1 MNKINLLKIIHLN
14 CRSILSESKKI
25 QISQLILNNEPDFIS
40 LNETFLN
47 TSSIFSICNYQI
59 IRSDR
64 IGKRGGG
71 SALCVKSHI
80 KGHQLDTT
88 EFNETTGFIT
98 TIKINLEIAIFSI
111 YSSPTTPLDEKFFE
125 YVIKNFKHFIII
137 GDFNAKH
144 TRWSCDSNNQKGKK
158 LEAIIQKY
166 NLFILNNSS
175 PTYIRGNSV
184 IDLTIGSSN
193 LTQFFDSFQ
202 VLNEKISD
210 HQPTLT
216 IFKDLKPSTKSFEKI
231 DWHKFKTLLSN
242 ESAAT
247 HEINTSEDLN
257 EKTDKL
263 IEEITLALKEATT
276 QFSVRQANK
285 PIQTIPHNILKLIK
299 FKRKLKRLCNKYKY
313 QSLKKLHNFVER
325 ILRRRLTEFRQIKLI
340 EDFKDLEN
348 FNCSSTKHWNLIK
361 KLESG
366 KDQKHYKPPTIE
378 LDNLNK
384 TCDPEVVTNLFAD
397 YLDSIFNA
405 DSSPITGL
413 NENLN
418 LTSHIPTS
426 QEEIITA
433 SELTETLS
441 LLRNQAAAGFDRI
454 SNKVLKNLPTNKL
467 NEMLNIFNASI
478 RLSHIPIEWKKSKIV
493 MILKKNKPPDKVS
506 SYRPISLLNCIAKLL
521 EKIVNNRLQKWAET
535 EKILPEVQSGFRK
548 KRSTQDHIFR
558 INQSIINGFN
568 NKELTGAIFFDL
580 EKAFDKTPHLGIV
593 KKLEQHGLR
602 QSLLNWIKN
611 FLNNRTFQVFQNGTL
626 SSSRPIK
633 AGVPQGSCLS
643 PTIFILYFSDIAK
656 TLPPDVKIA
665 LFADDLCIWF
675 THKSKRIIKKILQS
689 AINKIVEFCEKW
701 GLTINKSKTCYTVF
715 TSAGLRKNYVD
726 KYSIELKVINE
737 LIPLE
742 PNPTF
747 LGIKLDPKLKYAE
760 HLREVVKKATPKI
773 NILRKIKEFKW
784 KSSLNLNKMLY
795 KSLIR
800 SLFDYCFVI
809 LQTGTQKILKD
820 LQIFQNKIFRIIK
833 FFPLKTSIETIHKT
847 LHMEKIDDRA
857 NALFLKFLKSKKN
870 IDLIAKEINDYSNNN
885 NNSNQSKYKTPLDSC
900 SF

>member
-1 MNKINLLKIIHLN
+1 MALTVSPFINLKQCVKWYVYCAMVHTRTKIVKSTTPKTTQEKEKKVIAKISNQSNQTIKRVESSQQKLTQTYNPVNLIKFMIDLVKNLRGVTSSIHTDPRPLLKMINQNFGAQITNQIEQVLTTEPIEHDPFI
-14 CRSILSESKKI
+14 SILSESKKI

-98 TIKINLEIAIFSI
+98 TIKPNFEIAIFSL

-202 VLNEKISD
+202 FN
-210 HQPTLT
+210 
-216 IFKDLKPSTKSFEKI
+216 
-231 DWHKFKTLLSN
+231 TLLSN

-263 IEEITLALKEATT
+263 IDEITLALKEATT

-348 FNCSSTKHWNLIK
+348 FNCSSTKHLNLIK

-366 KDQKHYKPPTIE
+366 KDQKLYKPPTIE

-384 TCDPEVVTNLFAD
+384 TCVPEVVTNLFAD

-405 DSSPITGL
+405 DSSSITGL

-433 SELTETLS
+433 SDLTETLS

-454 SNKVLKNLPTNKL
+454 SN
-467 NEMLNIFNASI
+467 
-478 RLSHIPIEWKKSKIV
+478 
-493 MILKKNKPPDKVS
+493 
-506 SYRPISLLNCIAKLL
+506 
-521 EKIVNNRLQKWAET
+521 
-535 EKILPEVQSGFRK
+535 
-548 KRSTQDHIFR
+548 
-558 INQSIINGFN
+558 
-568 NKELTGAIFFDL
+568 
-580 EKAFDKTPHLGIV
+580 
-593 KKLEQHGLR
+593 
-602 QSLLNWIKN
+602 
-611 FLNNRTFQVFQNGTL
+611 
-626 SSSRPIK
+626 
-633 AGVPQGSCLS
+633 
-643 PTIFILYFSDIAK
+643 
-656 TLPPDVKIA
+656 
-665 LFADDLCIWF
+665 
-675 THKSKRIIKKILQS
+675 KRIIKKILQS

-701 GLTINKSKTCYTVF
+701 GLTINKSKTCYNVF

-726 KYSIELKVINE
+726 KYSIELKVDNE

-742 PNPTF
+742 LNPTF

-809 LQTGTQKILKD
+809 LQTGTQKILKY